1 MNIEEEQ
8 QALQLTVYTD
18 KSVFQGADVTK
29 EETTR
34 SEMEKGER
42 EQSIIVKETA
52 ISQAIGGA
60 CGTDGKIRDR
70 QGKSLVVQDHLHTW

>member
-1 MNIEEEQ
+1 MSIEEE
-8 QALQLTVYTD
+8 ALQLTVYTD
-18 KSVFQGADVTK
+18 KSVFPGADVTE

-42 EQSIIVKETA
+42 EQSIIVEETA

-60 CGTDGKIRDR
+60 RGADGKIRDR
-70 QGKSLVVQDHLHTW
+70 QGKRLEVQDHLYTR

>member
-1 MNIEEEQ
+1 MSIQE

-42 EQSIIVKETA
+42 EQSIIVEETA

-60 CGTDGKIRDR
+60 CGADGKIKR
-70 QGKSLVVQDHLHTW
+70 QTGQET